1 MSDNLRS
8 VYMPRESALRTP
20 CSVLVSTVSYLTAP
34 GQASPCPTSSV
45 LSWSGRNMLLRLS
58 HHTSVNIYMARPTP
72 PIQSQLLLEAMD
84 PKLCPDAGPE
94 KGLVVPEALD
104 L

>member
-1 MSDNLRS
+1 
-8 VYMPRESALRTP
+8 
-20 CSVLVSTVSYLTAP
+20 
-34 GQASPCPTSSV
+34 
-45 LSWSGRNMLLRLS
+45 
-58 HHTSVNIYMARPTP
+58 MARPTP

-84 PKLCPDAGPE
+84 PKLCPDGPE